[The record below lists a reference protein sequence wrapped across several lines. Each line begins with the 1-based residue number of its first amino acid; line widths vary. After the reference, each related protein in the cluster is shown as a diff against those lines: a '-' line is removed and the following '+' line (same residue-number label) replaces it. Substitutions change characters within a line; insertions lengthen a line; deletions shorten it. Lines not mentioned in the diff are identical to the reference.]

1 VTIQIGINARLFP
14 SNWRPALQEI
24 AFAHKSGFTSI
35 QLPGPEQ
42 GLDAERLGAPP
53 AEVGAALRD
62 AGIQPVMEM
71 VVRMDAT
78 GRTHSGSAPLD
89 LLRANLPA
97 IQALGCYAVH
107 WHMVVVPPLND
118 ADNQALEQ
126 MLAPEFVAAVALA
139 ETHGFRF
146 GVEHNE
152 PALKLFATPES
163 CAALLDRVP
172 GLGFV
177 WDLNHTTPD
186 TLAKFL
192 DLTSRMTTLHVADTP
207 LPEPNH
213 HLPVGMGTIDFA
225 AYFRELLARGFA
237 GPAILEI
244 GGLPKSGG
252 YGRDTDAALID
263 SGMQLRAAIAT
274 ARYASMKG

>member
-1 VTIQIGINARLFP
+1 VTIHIGINARLFP

-24 AFAHKSGFTSI
+24 AFARESGFTSI
-35 QLPGPEQ
+35 QLPGPEH
-42 GLDAERLGAPP
+42 GLDTERLGAPP

-78 GRTHSGSAPLD
+78 GRTINGAAPID
-89 LLRANLPA
+89 LLYANLPA
-97 IQALGCYAVH
+97 IQTLGCYAVH

-126 MLAPEFVAAVALA
+126 SLAPEFAAAVALA

-152 PALKLFATPES
+152 PALKLFAAPES
-163 CAALLDRVP
+163 CAALLEAVP

-186 TLAKFL
+186 TLAGFL
-192 DLTSRMTTLHVADTP
+192 ELTPRMTMLHVADTP

-213 HLPVGMGTIDFA
+213 HLPLGLGTIDFS
-225 AYFRELLARGFA
+225 AYFGALLACGFA

-263 SGMQLRAAIAT
+263 SRTRLHTVIETSRRSSA
-274 ARYASMKG
+274 